1 MKKQLQKGAILPIIF
16 ILGALVI
23 LGGSVV
29 FFSKQNQKTEIP
41 SKTIMEKEAE
51 KKAIIY
57 EYQGELKD
65 VVGGNSLG
73 LVRANFADEA
83 YDMIAIFENLPEPTG
98 DDFYEGWIVR
108 QGADSSVISTGRVM
122 MFDGEYI
129 NIYES
134 NQDLTDH
141 TFYVLT
147 IEPDD
152 GDPAPADH
160 VLEGILKKNI
170 GS

>member
-1 MKKQLQKGAILPIIF
+1 
-16 ILGALVI
+16 
-23 LGGSVV
+23 
-29 FFSKQNQKTEIP
+29 
-41 SKTIMEKEAE
+41 MEKEAE